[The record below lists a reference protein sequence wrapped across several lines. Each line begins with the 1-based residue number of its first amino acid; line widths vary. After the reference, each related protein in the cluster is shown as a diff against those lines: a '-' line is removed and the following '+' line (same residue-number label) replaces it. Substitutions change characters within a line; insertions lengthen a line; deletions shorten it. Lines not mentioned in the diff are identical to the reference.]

1 MRHVP
6 LPDRAPTTVRCL
18 RIAAAAALCLAGCA
32 GPETTPSA
40 SASAA
45 TIDPARIYLRNCS
58 ACHGERG
65 DGRGLAQ
72 SVLVTTPRDFTAD
85 PARVNLSREYM
96 IAIVRD
102 GRPHTAMAG
111 RGERLSQPQI
121 EATVDFIRAAFIPP
135 EPGSALAQAR
145 STYRQSCARCH
156 GDRGQG
162 VMGRAGQPSGPPLAR
177 HRVRSAL
184 GAAQMTE
191 AILRPVHSAA
201 GPAAAAAL
209 APADAVALVDYIRST
224 FIEISSAS
232 VPKP

>member
-1 MRHVP
+1 MPHAPVS
-6 LPDRAPTTVRCL
+6 DRTPTTARCSW
-18 RIAAAAALCLAGCA
+18 IAAVAALWLAGCA
-32 GPETTPSA
+32 RPEATPSA
-40 SASAA
+40 SASTAA
-45 TIDPARIYLRNCS
+45 IDPARIYLRNCS

-72 SVLVTTPRDFTAD
+72 SVLVTTPRDFTTD

-102 GRPHTAMAG
+102 GRPHTAMVG
-111 RGERLSQPQI
+111 RGERLSQQQI
-121 EATVDFIRAAFIPP
+121 EATVDFIRAAFVPP

-162 VMGRAGQPSGPPLAR
+162 PAGRAGQPSGPPLAR

-201 GPAAAAAL
+201 GPAAGAPL
-209 APADAVALVDYIRST
+209 APAEVAALVDYIRST
-224 FIEISSAS
+224 FVEISSAR
-232 VPKP
+232 VAEP